1 MPTPDPALLSLN
13 TATTRTRWGLAQA
26 IEGCA
31 RHGIQGISPWR
42 DLLHAMGVAAAARAI
57 RANGLTV
64 TGLCRGGMFT
74 AADAAGRAAPLG
86 NKLSGV
92 DEKPA
97 PRAPW
102 LLVISSGLA
111 GGAEGNARAPGPGAG
126 AVSTIPPFAP
136 Q

>member
-13 TATTRTRWGLAQA
+13 TATTRKRWGLAQA

-74 AADAAGRAAPLG
+74 AADAAGRAAAIEDNRRAIDEAHALG
-86 NKLSGV
+86 AKCLI
-92 DEKPA
+92 
-97 PRAPW
+97 
-102 LLVISSGLA
+102 LVA
-111 GGAEGNARAPGPGAG
+111 GGLPIGSNDIAG
-126 AVSTIPPFAP
+126 ART